1 MQYGPALYG
10 PRKKPR
16 AYVGYVGYQK
26 TIANNANILHGL
38 RLDIVGSANIAN
50 TVRLL
55 HELTIVSL
63 LHELSMV
70 AGDQVREGRGGRA
83 LARGQR

>member
-1 MQYGPALYG
+1 MPTIYRHAARCCVGT
-10 PRKKPR
+10 
-16 AYVGYVGYQK
+16 AYM
-26 TIANNANILHGL
+26 TH
-38 RLDIVGSANIAN
+38 

-70 AGDQVREGRGGRA
+70 AGGQVPEGWGGRA
-83 LARGQR
+83 LAEGQR